1 MAHFSEWLLVGY
13 SSRPGHSIPIKFY
26 ANILFSFFSHFWIKS
41 VCYLTARFK
50 NSFLQ
55 QIEDVGRCIVHLVW
69 ELIQHWH
76 WHRGDRL
83 SGCWIRLAMNICWGD
98 HCIGGRRRVQS
109 EHTFW
114 HKYLILC
121 LMDISMESFTFC
133 RLQHPWVLIIDF
145 LNWMAQNS
153 LWDPNLNI
161 MFNYS

>member
-76 WHRGDRL
+76 WHRADRL
-83 SGCWIRLAMNICWGD
+83 SGYWIRLAMNICWGD
-98 HCIGGRRRVQS
+98 HCIGEFRVNIFFNTDIWFCVWW
-109 EHTFW
+109 TFPW
-114 HKYLILC
+114 KVSHFAASNILGC
-121 LMDISMESFTFC
+121 
-133 RLQHPWVLIIDF
+133 
-145 LNWMAQNS
+145 
-153 LWDPNLNI
+153 
-161 MFNYS
+161 